1 MAMSSA
7 RSVMHSARVTENDR
21 LEALD
26 RYDILDTRQ
35 EESFDRIARL
45 IKLTLDVEIG
55 LVSLMDAHRQWY
67 KAIEGGGGT
76 EVPLDV
82 AFCRH
87 MLKDG
92 RAFVVPDATTDVR
105 FKDNPY
111 VTGAAHVRS
120 YAGAPLLTSEGFTIG
135 SICAIGSTARDFSPR
150 EQAILAE
157 LAALAM
163 SEIELRTIAAA
174 DGLTGVMTRR
184 AFKDDAQRFISLA
197 KRHRG
202 ALSCISF
209 DLDHFKAV
217 NDTYGHA
224 GGDQVLVGVAKATAS
239 ILRKSD
245 LVGRLGGEEFAV
257 LLPHTDSLR
266 AIEVADKLRLI
277 FRGLTFPG
285 SQPPIS
291 ITASFGI
298 STLDP
303 ATDDLDTLLQKADEA
318 LYEAKRAGR
327 NRCTAWRP
335 SGTVAP
341 ADRRRVLKA
350 GQVLLN
356 DRQSTI
362 DCTLRSLGEAS
373 AEISIV
379 DPHIL
384 PETFVLRVV
393 SDGLEWPCTIIA
405 RTEQRAIVAF
415 A

>member
-1 MAMSSA
+1 MNSA
-7 RSVMHSARVTENDR
+7 HPIMHSDPVNEDDR
-21 LEALD
+21 LSALD

-67 KAIEGGGGT
+67 KAVEGGGGK

-82 AFCRH
+82 AFCRY
-87 MLKDG
+87 MLEDG
-92 RAFVVPDATTDVR
+92 RAFVVPDATSDPR
-105 FKDNPY
+105 FRENPY

-120 YAGAPLLTSEGFTIG
+120 YAGAPLRTSEGFTIG

-163 SEIELRTIAAA
+163 NEIELRTLATS
-174 DGLTGVMTRR
+174 DGLTGVMSRR
-184 AFKDDAQRFISLA
+184 AFKDDAERFVSLA

-257 LLPHTDSLR
+257 LLPHTDSLH
-266 AIEVADKLRLI
+266 ALEVADKLRLM

-298 STLDP
+298 STLD
-303 ATDDLDTLLQKADEA
+303 AAVDDLDTLLQKADEA
-318 LYEAKRAGR
+318 LYDAKRTGR
-327 NRCTAWRP
+327 NKCTAWRP
-335 SGTVAP
+335 SGAIAQ

-350 GQVLLN
+350 GQILLN
-356 DRQSTI
+356 GRQSTI

-373 AEISIV
+373 AEIAIV
-379 DPHIL
+379 DPHTL
-384 PETFVLRVV
+384 PDTFVLRVV
-393 SDGLEWPCTIIA
+393 SDGHEWPCKIIA